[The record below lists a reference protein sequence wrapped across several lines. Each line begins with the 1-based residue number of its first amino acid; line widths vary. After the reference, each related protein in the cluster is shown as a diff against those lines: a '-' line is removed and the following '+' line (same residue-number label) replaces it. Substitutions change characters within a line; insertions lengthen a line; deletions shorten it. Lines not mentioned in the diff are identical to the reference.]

1 MLAWE
6 HFLTHLEQQFG
17 SEAIQKWIRPLKVVR
32 FDAGNLYLEAADSFQ
47 LSWFEEHIRPLLKEK
62 FVNPNTQRPIRVH
75 FQSPPSLSKNA
86 PLKEESVSF
95 SVHADPL
102 DPQFTLGHFIPF
114 SQPCIP
120 LQILSDVASSPSPF
134 NPIYLYGPKNSGKT
148 HLLMGVAQAL
158 QKKGKRVFY
167 VRAET
172 FTEHVVQAIRL
183 GIMQDFRKIYRDIDV
198 LIVDDVHVFS
208 KKNAT
213 QEEFFHTFNTLHTLG
228 RFILLS
234 SQVPPSQLREIEPR
248 LVSRFE
254 WGIVL
259 NLEKANAEQILRK
272 KAELW
277 KISLSEELLQFLL
290 TQFSRDPLLALQA
303 LALRSEGKKTA
314 ILNVELATRLLKD
327 LWEEEQKNAMTPEK
341 IIKAVAAHY
350 GIKGED
356 LIGKSQLRE
365 VVIPRQ
371 VAMYLC
377 RQQLKLAFQKIG
389 EIFERDHSTVM
400 ASIKRIQKGIE
411 DKEKE
416 LLETLSSLHV

>member
-1 MLAWE
+1 MQAWE
-6 HFLTHLEQQFG
+6 QFLLYLERELG
-17 SEAIQKWIRPLKVVR
+17 SEAVQRWVRPLKVAR
-32 FDAGNLYLEAADSFQ
+32 FDAGNLYLETPDTFQ
-47 LSWFEEHIRPLLKEK
+47 LAWFEEHVRPFLKEK
-62 FVNPNTQRPIRVH
+62 FVNPNTEKPIRLH
-75 FQSPPSLSKNA
+75 FLSSTPSPTSSKEA
-86 PLKEESVSF
+86 ASSSSF
-95 SVHADPL
+95 SIEADPL
-102 DPQFTLGHFIPF
+102 DESLTLSQYIPF
-114 SQPCIP
+114 SDPCIP
-120 LQILSDVASSPSPF
+120 LKLLSELITGSSPF

-148 HLLMGVAQAL
+148 HLLMGVTNAL
-158 QKKGKRVFY
+158 KRNGKRVFY

-198 LIVDDVHVFS
+198 LVVDDIHTFS

-228 RFILLS
+228 RLVLLS

-248 LVSRFE
+248 LISRFE

-259 NLEKANAEQILRK
+259 NLEKADPAQILKK
-272 KAELW
+272 KAALW
-277 KISLSEELLQFLL
+277 KVPL
-290 TQFSRDPLLALQA
+290 TQDLLDYLLEQFGRDPLMALQA
-303 LALRSEGKKTA
+303 LALRFQNKGTSL
-314 ILNVELATRLLKD
+314 LNLDLAKRLLRD
-327 LWEEEQKNAMTPEK
+327 LWEEEQKNAMTPDK

-377 RQQLKLAFQKIG
+377 RHQLKLAFQKIG

-411 DKEKE
+411 DKEKD
-416 LLETLSSLHV
+416 LVETLSALNL